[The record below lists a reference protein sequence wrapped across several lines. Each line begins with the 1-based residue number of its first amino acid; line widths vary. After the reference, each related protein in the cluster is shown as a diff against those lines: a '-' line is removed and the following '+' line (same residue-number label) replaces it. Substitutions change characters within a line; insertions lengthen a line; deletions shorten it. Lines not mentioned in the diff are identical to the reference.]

1 MSLFENLAMGE
12 GFIESLFQE
21 NKTKNQG
28 DEIKKGYS
36 LFKIRR
42 LDLIYKSIDYSSAFC
57 ASSVD

>member
-1 MSLFENLAMGE
+1 MSLFETLAMGE
-12 GFIESLFQE
+12 GFVESLFRK

-42 LDLIYKSIDYSSAFC
+42 LDLIYKSIDYSSAFV
-57 ASSVD
+57 ASSIA

>member
-1 MSLFENLAMGE
+1 MSLFEILAIGL

-28 DEIKKGYS
+28 DEIKKGFS

-42 LDLIYKSIDYSSAFC
+42 LDFDI
-57 ASSVD
+57 